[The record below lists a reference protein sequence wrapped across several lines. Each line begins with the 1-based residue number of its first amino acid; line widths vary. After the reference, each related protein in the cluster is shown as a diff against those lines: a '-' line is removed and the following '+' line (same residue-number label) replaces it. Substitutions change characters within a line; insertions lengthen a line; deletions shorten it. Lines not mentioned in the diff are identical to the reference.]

1 VEAFAQQRKGGI
13 EQEETEKQEKKEN
26 EEKKSD
32 GNVGPSRCL
41 GQIDTYVLLLVSLCF
56 CHRGKIFF
64 HTPLVFFSR
73 IQDHRIL

>member
-32 GNVGPSRCL
+32 GNVWAFTMFGTDRH
-41 GQIDTYVLLLVSLCF
+41 LCF
-56 CHRGKIFF
+56 TFGIVMF
-64 HTPLVFFSR
+64 LSSR
-73 IQDHRIL
+73 